1 MKKAHLVIVGVAAL
15 AGGLMWGAQGQTQ
28 EWEYASFSYVYGSPS
43 RAVRWNWTSPGM
55 YADGATIGE
64 LGMKMGIAFPEVAV
78 PAEFA
83 DQFSVIDWAGSM
95 GWELVTME
103 AMDAEYT
110 IAAWFKRPK

>member
-1 MKKAHLVIVGVAAL
+1 MKKEHLVIMGVAVL
-15 AGGLMWGAQGQTQ
+15 AGGLLWAAQGQTT

-55 YADGATIGE
+55 YADAATIDE
-64 LGMKMGIAFPEVAV
+64 LGRKMGVAFPGGAAPTELANHFAV
-78 PAEFA
+78 
-83 DQFSVIDWAGSM
+83 INWAGSM

-110 IAAWFKRPK
+110 IAAWFKREQ